1 MIFLIVEILGFLLLA
16 LLAGV
21 AAGWLLRDLVS
32 SKREESAQRAMVETR
47 ARVPQL
53 EAQVRA
59 REQQLGTVQEQLAQ
73 RDEQI
78 QSLQD
83 VVKEKEAELR
93 AKVRELK
100 ASNRDSATLAFEED
114 AASGGSPAEAPL
126 AQSERLRGLETEAAE
141 LRRALAEAQAELA
154 ARPGADAAGADPG
167 ALTAAQAELEALQGV
182 LERERRRVAEL
193 ERERELQNQSL
204 KLLHQ
209 QLELGRDA
217 GDDDHRQ
224 AG

>member
-47 ARVPQL
+47 ARLPQL
-53 EAQVRA
+53 ESQVRA

-73 RDEQI
+73 RDDQI

-93 AKVRELK
+93 AKVREFK
-100 ASNRDSATLAFEED
+100 ALSRDSETLAFDDD
-114 AASGGSPAEAPL
+114 AASGGSPAEAPPE
-126 AQSERLRGLETEAAE
+126 ARDRLRQLETETDE
-141 LRRALAEAQAELA
+141 LRRALAEARAELS
-154 ARPGADAAGADPG
+154 ARPGADADGA
-167 ALTAAQAELEALQGV
+167 ALSKAQAELDALRGA